1 MTISQLYMRNG
12 SAREGLIAL
21 GPRIPSHD
29 VFAA

>member
-21 GPRIPSHD
+21 GPRILSNE
-29 VFAA
+29 VFAS